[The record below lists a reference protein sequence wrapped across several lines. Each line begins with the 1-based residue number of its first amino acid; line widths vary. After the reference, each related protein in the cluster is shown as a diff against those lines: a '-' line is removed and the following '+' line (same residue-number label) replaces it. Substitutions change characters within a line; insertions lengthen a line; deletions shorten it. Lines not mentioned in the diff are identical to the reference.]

1 MEPLNATVKKIAK
14 GAGTT
19 FVGKVAS
26 TGLKYLTQ
34 VTLAQLLGAE
44 LFGLYTLG
52 FVIYQFGEL
61 FARMGLENGAV
72 RYVSIHYGA
81 GETRK
86 LKGVLQQAI
95 GLSFVSG
102 LILATTLFLLSD
114 PIAKSIFDKPDLA
127 PALRLFAFAIPFGA
141 STTVGA
147 FATTGFLVTTYR
159 VYIWE
164 LLIPFTNLLLA
175 VFLCTFGLGLRG
187 ATLAW
192 VLAAIVGL
200 AATFHF
206 IRRLF
211 PAITRR
217 DINPIFEAKQLLT
230 FSLPLA
236 FGTFL
241 WLVMIWTDILMLG
254 YFRSATEVG
263 IYRAASQTAFL
274 MTIFSGS
281 LNSIFAPI
289 IADLHHKK
297 AIDKMG
303 QIFQATT
310 RWSLSLT
317 LPLFLVVTAASQDI
331 LGIFGAEFVIGWLPL
346 VILGIG
352 QLVRAGTD
360 TATNTLIMSGHQY
373 TKLFG
378 DIGSAIVNIALN
390 ILLIPRWGLMGAAI
404 ATAISISGVHLWR
417 MLQIKLV
424 LGVQPFN
431 WSYFK
436 IIGAGGIAGLSGFA
450 VHTLLTSVPS
460 LVSVVV
466 TAGGIVVVYALVF
479 LVMGLEEADR
489 TILEEVQ
496 KRLGLFKN

>member
-1 MEPLNATVKKIAK
+1 MESLNTAVKKIAK
-14 GAGTT
+14 GAGIT

-44 LFGLYTLG
+44 LFGIYTLG

-72 RYVSIHYGA
+72 RYVSIHHGA

-86 LKGVLQQAI
+86 LKGVLLQAV

-102 LILATTLFLLSD
+102 LALGIVLLLASG
-114 PIAKSIFDKPDLA
+114 PIAKLIFGKPELV
-127 PALRLFAFAIPFGA
+127 PALRLFAIALPFGA
-141 STTVGA
+141 SMIVGA
-147 FATTGFLVTTYR
+147 FATTGFQVTTYR

-164 LLIPFTNLLLA
+164 LLLPFTNLLLA
-175 VFLCTFGLGLRG
+175 ALFCTLGWGLWG
-187 ATLAW
+187 TTVAW
-192 VLAAIVGL
+192 VIAVMVAL
-200 AATFHF
+200 AATLYF

-211 PAITRR
+211 PAIASR
-217 DINPIFEAKQLLT
+217 DIKPIFEGKQLLR

-241 WLVMIWTDILMLG
+241 WLVMIWTDVLMLG
-254 YFRSATEVG
+254 YFRAATEVG

-274 MTIFSGS
+274 MTIFSAS

-289 IADLHHKK
+289 IADLHHRQ

-310 RWSLSLT
+310 RWSLSLSV
-317 LPLFLVVTAASQDI
+317 PLFLVVTAASQDI
-331 LGIFGAEFVIGWLPL
+331 LGIFGAEFVIGSLPL
-346 VILGIG
+346 VMLGIG

-373 TKLFG
+373 TKLLG
-378 DIGSAIVNIALN
+378 DIGSVIVNISLN

-404 ATAISISGVHLWR
+404 ATGISISGVHLWR
-417 MLQIKLV
+417 MWQVKLV
-424 LGVQPFN
+424 LAVQPFN
-431 WSYFK
+431 WSYCK
-436 IIGAGGIAGLSGFA
+436 IIGAGAIAGLSGFA
-450 VHTLLTSVPS
+450 VHAWLTPMPS

-466 TAGGIVVVYALVF
+466 TAGAIVVVYATL
-479 LVMGLEEADR
+479 LLAMGLEEADR
-489 TILEEVQ
+489 MILEEVQ
-496 KRLGLFKN
+496 KRLGFKK

>member
-1 MEPLNATVKKIAK
+1 MESLNAAAKKIAK
-14 GAGTT
+14 GAGIT

-44 LFGLYTLG
+44 LFGIYTLG

-72 RYVSIHYGA
+72 RYVSIHHGA
-81 GETRK
+81 GDTRK
-86 LKGVLQQAI
+86 LKGVLLQAV

-102 LILATTLFLLSD
+102 LVLGTVLFLASE
-114 PIAKSIFDKPDLA
+114 PIAKSIFGKPGLV
-127 PALRLFAFAIPFGA
+127 PALQLFAIALPFGA
-141 STTVGA
+141 SMIVGA
-147 FATTGFLVTTYR
+147 FATTGFQVTVYL

-164 LLIPFTNLLLA
+164 LLLPFTNLLLA
-175 VFLCTFGLGLRG
+175 ALLCTLGFGLWG
-187 ATLAW
+187 TTIAW
-192 VLAAIVGL
+192 VIGVIVAL
-200 AATFHF
+200 AATLYF

-211 PAITRR
+211 PAIGNR
-217 DINPIFEAKQLLT
+217 DIKPIFEGKQLLT

-236 FGTFL
+236 FGAFL

-274 MTIFSGS
+274 MTIFSAS

-289 IADLHHKK
+289 IADLHHRK
-297 AIDKMG
+297 AIEKMG

-310 RWSLSLT
+310 RWSLSLSV
-317 LPLFLVVTAASQDI
+317 PLFLVVTAARQDI
-331 LGIFGAEFVIGWLPL
+331 LGIFGAEFVIGGLPL

-378 DIGSAIVNIALN
+378 DIGSTIVNIALN
-390 ILLIPRWGLMGAAI
+390 VLLIPRWGLMGAAI
-404 ATAISISGVHLWR
+404 ATGISISGVHLWR
-417 MLQIKLV
+417 MLQVKLV
-424 LGVQPFN
+424 LGIQPFN

-436 IIGAGGIAGLSGFA
+436 IIGAGAIAGLSGFT
-450 VHTLLTSVPS
+450 VYSWLTPMPS

-466 TAGGIVVVYALVF
+466 TAGAIVVVYAPL
-479 LVMGLEEADR
+479 LLAMGLEEADR
-489 TILEEVQ
+489 MILGEVQ
-496 KRLGLFKN
+496 KRLGLLKN